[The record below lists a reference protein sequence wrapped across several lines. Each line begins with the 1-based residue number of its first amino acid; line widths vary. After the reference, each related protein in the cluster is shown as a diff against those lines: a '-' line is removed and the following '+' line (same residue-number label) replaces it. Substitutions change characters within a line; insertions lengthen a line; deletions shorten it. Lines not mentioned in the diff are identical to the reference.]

1 MNRFLRSLL
10 GKKDSERNEATPPTT
25 RQSDGPTGDSS
36 TGASTPESGIPT
48 GPDPHARNNHE
59 GRTEHQPPTSN
70 AQDGTKSSHAQP
82 TDPTRGFARQSRQV
96 GNPTPQ
102 DKIPSRN
109 QGAQTPKSA
118 AAKGSAQDKQNNSA
132 QKKTGAKPHQQVK
145 PATPKNPQKPQQSA
159 AETKEF
165 PASPA
170 GTSRASGTSGASRTS
185 TPAGSKN
192 SSRSNNSAGTPR
204 PSDANRSTGSAKS
217 SDSTRTSG
225 ATRSTET
232 DRPTGTGSAK
242 PSDNTKNSAQ
252 GTAEF
257 PAQQSWPA
265 QRPEQRKPEQHKPEQ
280 SKAQP
285 RKPEQR
291 KPEQR
296 TSGQQQPV
304 QREQEQR
311 QQEQRQP
318 EQQASGAGRQKAEQR
333 KPAQK
338 SASAQEQKSGIPAG
352 QKAAAM
358 GASQP
363 QRIPAEENAREQQ
376 PAADHFAEK
385 SSSQG
390 KQGANKSKYALQNQQ
405 NDSEVLAIPPE
416 DKNVRKK
423 RHARLRQVKGLD
435 GLRGLAVVAVVLYHF
450 FGDALPGGYLGV
462 DMFFV
467 LSGFLITS
475 LLVREYRTSG
485 TISLKDFWV
494 RRFRRILPAAVT
506 VLVFCTAIVAWVGGD
521 LAVGLRQQFFG
532 TLFFVNN
539 WTQIATSQSYFAD
552 NEIQVF
558 AHYWSLAVEEQFY
571 LIWPLL
577 MLGIFR
583 ISSRQPRR
591 LPVVVSSV
599 LGLASFAAMW
609 FIFTPGEDPTR
620 VYYGTDTHAFGLL
633 TGAVLSLLMTST
645 KSDPNADSWAT
656 TGKVETRAAGI
667 IGFLALIGYVAQLF
681 LMPDDAEF
689 TYRGGLFLTSILGAL
704 MVWGVIHEYGP
715 MTPLFRTKVMRWFGQ
730 RSFSLYLWHWPVIM
744 ILEALFHGNQNS
756 EDSWILGLIAIPISL
771 ILSEI
776 SYQFIENPFRRG
788 GYKKTWKSYWASRP
802 SFSELKDGFG
812 KAMWPVVPFLV
823 VASLVGVVY
832 GVVNSS
838 DKTELEQQLNQLQQ
852 QNESNNP
859 PPPEVSAPSTAST
872 EDDKDGAKEKDD
884 AKTRPI
890 PKGTDITAIGDSVML
905 AASDALSQRF
915 PGIYIDAQESRHY
928 TVGIQ
933 ILQQM
938 KDAGTLRD
946 TVFLGFGT
954 NGAAQPNQISQAM
967 DIIGKDH
974 TVVMVVPYGD
984 REWMAQSQQDV
995 IDAAKEYDNAYIAD
1009 WCGYAEN
1016 NPDML
1021 YSDGVHPLPE
1031 GATGYSDAFYDAL
1044 KQYSKYDKSV
1054 SSQCQ
1059 A

>member
-36 TGASTPESGIPT
+36 TGASTPNSGIPT

-59 GRTEHQPPTSN
+59 ARTEHQPPTSN

-145 PATPKNPQKPQQSA
+145 PATPKKPQKPQQPA

-165 PASPA
+165 PASPS
-170 GTSRASGTSGASRTS
+170 GTSRASGTSGTSRTS
-185 TPAGSKN
+185 TSAGSKN

-204 PSDANRSTGSAKS
+204 PSDANRSTG
-217 SDSTRTSG
+217 
-225 ATRSTET
+225 
-232 DRPTGTGSAK
+232 TGSSK
-242 PSDNTKNSAQ
+242 PSDDAKNSAQ
-252 GTAEF
+252 GTTEF

-265 QRPEQRKPEQHKPEQ
+265 QRPEQRKPEQRKPEQ
-280 SKAQP
+280 GKAEQRKTEP

-291 KPEQR
+291 KPEQH
-296 TSGQQQPV
+296 TSGQQQPG
-304 QREQEQR
+304 QR
-311 QQEQRQP
+311 QQEQRPPEQRKSAPHQP
-318 EQQASGAGRQKAEQR
+318 EQQASGSGRPQAEQR
-333 KPAQK
+333 KPAHK
-338 SASAQEQKSGIPAG
+338 PASAQEQESGIPAG
-352 QKAAAM
+352 EKAAAM
-358 GASQP
+358 GAASQP
-363 QRIPAEENAREQQ
+363 QRLPAEQTAREHQ
-376 PAADHFAEK
+376 PAAVQA
-385 SSSQG
+385 G
-390 KQGANKSKYALQNQQ
+390 KQSSPHDTQDANKSKYPLQNQQ
-405 NDSEVLAIPPE
+405 NDSEVLAVPPE

-435 GLRGLAVVAVVLYHF
+435 GLRGLAVIAVVLYHF

-494 RRFRRILPAAVT
+494 RRFRRILPAAVA
-506 VLVFCTAIVAWVGGD
+506 VLVFCTAIVAWIGGD

-552 NEIQVF
+552 NEVQVF

-577 MLGIFR
+577 ILVIFR
-583 ISSRQPRR
+583 ASSRQPRR
-591 LPVVVSSV
+591 LPVVVASV

-656 TGKVETRAAGI
+656 SGKVETRAAGI

-756 EDSWILGLIAIPISL
+756 ENTWILGTVAVPISL

-788 GYKKTWKSYWASRP
+788 GYKKTWKNYWAARP

-832 GVVNSS
+832 GVVNSN
-838 DKTELEQQLNQLQQ
+838 DKTELEQQLDQLQQ
-852 QNESNNP
+852 QNQNNNP
-859 PPPEVSAPSTAST
+859 VPPEAAAPSTPPA
-872 EDDKDGAKEKDD
+872 EDKEDD
-884 AKTRPI
+884 AKKEDDTKTRPM
-890 PKGTDITAIGDSVML
+890 PQGTNITAIGDSVML

-915 PGIYIDAQESRHY
+915 PGIYIDAEESRHY
-928 TVGIQ
+928 ASGIQ

-938 KDAGTLRD
+938 KNAGTLRD

-967 DIIGKDH
+967 DIIGEDH

-984 REWMAQSQQDV
+984 REWMAQSQKDV

-1009 WCGYAEN
+1009 WCGYAKN
-1016 NPDML
+1016 NPEML

-1031 GATGYSDAFYDAL
+1031 GASGYSDAFYNAL

>member
-10 GKKDSERNEATPPTT
+10 GKKDSERNEATPPST
-25 RQSDGPTGDSS
+25 RQTGGPTGDSS
-36 TGASTPESGIPT
+36 TRASTPNSTASAEPNAESHTEKG
-48 GPDPHARNNHE
+48 ARKQQQAPRSSGQNSKS
-59 GRTEHQPPTSN
+59 TPQSKDKQDSN
-70 AQDGTKSSHAQP
+70 KAAQTKP
-82 TDPTRGFARQSRQV
+82 TDINRGLARQSRQI
-96 GNPTPQ
+96 GTPTPQ
-102 DKIPSRN
+102 QKQATR
-109 QGAQTPKSA
+109 AQNAKASKASTPKGTAQNKQNGSPQKKDEA
-118 AAKGSAQDKQNNSA
+118 KKRQPIKPATAKGSK
-132 QKKTGAKPHQQVK
+132 
-145 PATPKNPQKPQQSA
+145 KPQQPA

-170 GTSRASGTSGASRTS
+170 GTS
-185 TPAGSKN
+185 GSPS
-192 SSRSNNSAGTPR
+192 SSRSSNSSGSSSSSHPKNSASPSQSSGTTQPFDSAR
-204 PSDANRSTGSAKS
+204 PS
-217 SDSTRTSG
+217 
-225 ATRSTET
+225 
-232 DRPTGTGSAK
+232 GTAK
-242 PSDNTKNSAQ
+242 PSGPAKPADDSANGVQ
-252 GTAEF
+252 GTPEF
-257 PAQQSWPA
+257 PTQQSWPA
-265 QRPEQRKPEQHKPEQ
+265 QKPKQHKPEQ
-280 SKAQP
+280 RASS
-285 RKPEQR
+285 RKRPEQR
-291 KPEQR
+291 QTAQESAAAQGPA
-296 TSGQQQPV
+296 SV
-304 QREQEQR
+304 QE
-311 QQEQRQP
+311 P
-318 EQQASGAGRQKAEQR
+318 ASIQG
-333 KPAQK
+333 
-338 SASAQEQKSGIPAG
+338 SASAQEQNPGNPSGEKTAPT
-352 QKAAAM
+352 KAFQAK
-358 GASQP
+358 
-363 QRIPAEENAREQQ
+363 RPAEENAREQQ
-376 PAADHFAEK
+376 PAANHSAEQ
-385 SSSQG
+385 SSAQG
-390 KQGANKSKYALQNQQ
+390 KQGANESKYPLQNQQ

-416 DKNVRKK
+416 DKSVRKK

-435 GLRGLAVVAVVLYHF
+435 GLRGLAVIAVVLYHF

-475 LLVREYRTSG
+475 LLVREYRSSG

-494 RRFRRILPAAVT
+494 RRFRRILPAAVA

-539 WTQIATSQSYFAD
+539 WTQITTSQSYFAD

-591 LPVVVSSV
+591 LPVVVASV

-744 ILEALFHGNQNS
+744 ILQALFHGNQNA

-788 GYKKTWKSYWASRP
+788 GYKKTWKNYWASRP
-802 SFSELKDGFG
+802 SFSEIKDGFG
-812 KAMWPVVPFLV
+812 KAMWPVVPLLV

-838 DKTELEQQLNQLQQ
+838 DKTELEQQLDQLQQ

-859 PPPEVSAPSTAST
+859 PPPEASAPSTAST

-933 ILQQM
+933 VLQQM

-1031 GATGYSDAFYDAL
+1031 GASGYSDAFYDAL

>member
-10 GKKDSERNEATPPTT
+10 GKKDSERNEATPPST
-25 RQSDGPTGDSS
+25 RQKDGPTGDSS
-36 TGASTPESGIPT
+36 TEASTPKSTAPAEPNAESHTDKG
-48 GPDPHARNNHE
+48 ARKQQQAPRSSGQNSKSTPQDK
-59 GRTEHQPPTSN
+59 GKQDSKKA
-70 AQDGTKSSHAQP
+70 AQTQP
-82 TDPTRGFARQSRQV
+82 TDINRGLARQSRQI
-96 GNPTPQ
+96 GTPTPQ
-102 DKIPSRN
+102 QKQATRTQN
-109 QGAQTPKSA
+109 AKAAKSA
-118 AAKGSAQDKQNNSA
+118 PTKGTTQNKQNGSA
-132 QKKTGAKPHQQVK
+132 QKKAEAKKRQPIK
-145 PATPKNPQKPQQSA
+145 PATPKGSKKPQQPA

-165 PASPA
+165 PASPG
-170 GTSRASGTSGASRTS
+170 GTSSSPSTSR
-185 TPAGSKN
+185 PK
-192 SSRSNNSAGTPR
+192 NSAGASQSSGTTRSSDGAR
-204 PSDANRSTGSAKS
+204 PSGTTKP
-217 SDSTRTSG
+217 SG
-225 ATRSTET
+225 
-232 DRPTGTGSAK
+232 PAK
-242 PSDNTKNSAQ
+242 PADDSANAAQ
-252 GTAEF
+252 GTPEF
-257 PAQQSWPA
+257 PTQQSWPA
-265 QRPEQRKPEQHKPEQ
+265 QKPKQHTPEQAKPKQHTPEQAKPKQHKPEQ
-280 SKAQP
+280 RASS
-285 RKPEQR
+285 RKRPEQR
-291 KPEQR
+291 QTTQESAAAQGPA
-296 TSGQQQPV
+296 SV
-304 QREQEQR
+304 QE
-311 QQEQRQP
+311 P
-318 EQQASGAGRQKAEQR
+318 ASIQG
-333 KPAQK
+333 
-338 SASAQEQKSGIPAG
+338 SASAQEQKPGNPSGEKTAPTMAF
-352 QKAAAM
+352 QAK
-358 GASQP
+358 
-363 QRIPAEENAREQQ
+363 RPAEENAREQQ
-376 PAADHFAEK
+376 PAANHSAEQ
-385 SSSQG
+385 SSAQG
-390 KQGANKSKYALQNQQ
+390 KQGANKSKYPLQNQQ

-435 GLRGLAVVAVVLYHF
+435 GLRGLAVLAVVFYHF
-450 FGDALPGGYLGV
+450 FDDALPGGYLGV

-494 RRFRRILPAAVT
+494 RRFRRILPAAVA

-591 LPVVVSSV
+591 LPVVVASV

-633 TGAVLSLLMTST
+633 TGAVLSLLVTST
-645 KSDPNADSWAT
+645 KSDPNADSWASS
-656 TGKVETRAAGI
+656 GKVETRAAGI

-715 MTPLFRTKVMRWFGQ
+715 MTPLFRTKVSRWLGQ

-756 EDSWILGLIAIPISL
+756 ENTWILGLVAVPISL

-788 GYKKTWKSYWASRP
+788 GYKKTWKNYWASRP

-838 DKTELEQQLNQLQQ
+838 DKTELEQQLDQLQQ

-859 PPPEVSAPSTAST
+859 PPPEASAPSTTST
-872 EDDKDGAKEKDD
+872 EDDKDEAKDD

>member
-10 GKKDSERNEATPPTT
+10 GKKDSERNEATPPPT
-25 RQSDGPTGDSS
+25 RQKDGPTGDSS
-36 TGASTPESGIPT
+36 TEASTPNSSAPAEPNAESHTDNG
-48 GPDPHARNNHE
+48 ARKQQQAPRSSGQNSKSTPQSK
-59 GRTEHQPPTSN
+59 GKQDSKKA
-70 AQDGTKSSHAQP
+70 AQTKP
-82 TDPTRGFARQSRQV
+82 TDIDRGLARQSRQI
-96 GNPTPQ
+96 GTPTPQ
-102 DKIPSRN
+102 QKQATR
-109 QGAQTPKSA
+109 AQNAKAAKSA
-118 AAKGSAQDKQNNSA
+118 PTKGTTQNKQNGSA
-132 QKKTGAKPHQQVK
+132 QKKAEAKKRQPIK
-145 PATPKNPQKPQQSA
+145 PATAKGSKKPQQPA
-159 AETKEF
+159 AETKDF

-170 GTSRASGTSGASRTS
+170 GTSSSPSTSR
-185 TPAGSKN
+185 PKN
-192 SSRSNNSAGTPR
+192 SASA
-204 PSDANRSTGSAKS
+204 SQS
-217 SDSTRTSG
+217 SG
-225 ATRSTET
+225 ATRSS
-232 DRPTGTGSAK
+232 DAARPSGTAK
-242 PSDNTKNSAQ
+242 PSGPAKPADDSANAAQ
-252 GTAEF
+252 GTPEF
-257 PAQQSWPA
+257 PTQQSWPA
-265 QRPEQRKPEQHKPEQ
+265 QKPKQHTPEQAKPKQHKPEQ
-280 SKAQP
+280 RASSRQ
-285 RKPEQR
+285 RPEQR
-291 KPEQR
+291 QTAQESAAAQGPA
-296 TSGQQQPV
+296 SV
-304 QREQEQR
+304 QE
-311 QQEQRQP
+311 P
-318 EQQASGAGRQKAEQR
+318 
-333 KPAQK
+333 
-338 SASAQEQKSGIPAG
+338 ASAQEQKTRNPGGEKTAPTR
-352 QKAAAM
+352 AA
-358 GASQP
+358 QP

-376 PAADHFAEK
+376 PATDHSAEK

-494 RRFRRILPAAVT
+494 RRFRRILPAAVA
-506 VLVFCTAIVAWVGGD
+506 VLVFCTAIVAWIGGD

-591 LPVVVSSV
+591 LPVVVASV

-744 ILEALFHGNQNS
+744 ILQALFHGNQNS

-788 GYKKTWKSYWASRP
+788 GYKKTWKNYWASRP

-838 DKTELEQQLNQLQQ
+838 DKTELEQQLDQLQQ

-859 PPPEVSAPSTAST
+859 PPPEASAPSTAST

>member
-36 TGASTPESGIPT
+36 TGASTPNSGIPT

-59 GRTEHQPPTSN
+59 ARTEHQPPTSN

-145 PATPKNPQKPQQSA
+145 PATPKKPQKPQQPA

-165 PASPA
+165 PASPS

-204 PSDANRSTGSAKS
+204 PSDANRSTG
-217 SDSTRTSG
+217 
-225 ATRSTET
+225 
-232 DRPTGTGSAK
+232 TGSSK
-242 PSDNTKNSAQ
+242 PSDDAKNSAQ
-252 GTAEF
+252 GTTEF

-265 QRPEQRKPEQHKPEQ
+265 QRPEQRKPEQRKPEQ
-280 SKAQP
+280 GKAEQRKTEP

-291 KPEQR
+291 KPEQH

-311 QQEQRQP
+311 QQEQRQQEQRPPEQRKSAPHQP
-318 EQQASGAGRQKAEQR
+318 EQQASGSGRQQAEQR

-338 SASAQEQKSGIPAG
+338 SASAQEQESGIPAG
-352 QKAAAM
+352 EKAAAM

-363 QRIPAEENAREQQ
+363 QRIPAEQTAREHKPGAVQAGQQ
-376 PAADHFAEK
+376 
-385 SSSQG
+385 SSPHETQD
-390 KQGANKSKYALQNQQ
+390 ANKSKYPLQNQQ
-405 NDSEVLAIPPE
+405 NDSEVLAVPPE

-435 GLRGLAVVAVVLYHF
+435 GLRGLAVIAVVLYHF

-494 RRFRRILPAAVT
+494 RRFRRILPAAVA
-506 VLVFCTAIVAWVGGD
+506 VLVFCTAIVAWIGGD

-552 NEIQVF
+552 NEVQVF

-577 MLGIFR
+577 ILVIFR
-583 ISSRQPRR
+583 ASSRQPRR
-591 LPVVVSSV
+591 LPVVVASV

-656 TGKVETRAAGI
+656 SGKVETRAAGI

-756 EDSWILGLIAIPISL
+756 ENTWILGLVAVPISL

-788 GYKKTWKSYWASRP
+788 GYKKTWKNYWAARP

-812 KAMWPVVPFLV
+812 KAMWPVVPLLV

-832 GVVNSS
+832 GVVNSN
-838 DKTELEQQLNQLQQ
+838 DKTELEQQLDQLQQ
-852 QNESNNP
+852 QNQNNNP
-859 PPPEVSAPSTAST
+859 VPPEAAAPSTPPA
-872 EDDKDGAKEKDD
+872 EDKEDD
-884 AKTRPI
+884 AKKEDDTKTRPM
-890 PKGTDITAIGDSVML
+890 PQGTNITAIGDSVML

-915 PGIYIDAQESRHY
+915 PGIYIDAEESRHY
-928 TVGIQ
+928 ASGIQ

-938 KDAGTLRD
+938 KNAGTLRD

-967 DIIGKDH
+967 DIIGEDH

-984 REWMAQSQQDV
+984 REWMAQSQKDV

-1009 WCGYAEN
+1009 WCGYAKN

-1031 GATGYSDAFYDAL
+1031 GASGYSDAFYNAL